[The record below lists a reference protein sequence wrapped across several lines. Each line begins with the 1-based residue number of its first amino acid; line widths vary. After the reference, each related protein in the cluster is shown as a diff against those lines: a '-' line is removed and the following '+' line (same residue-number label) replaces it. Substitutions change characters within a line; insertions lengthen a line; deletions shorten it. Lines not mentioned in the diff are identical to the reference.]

1 MEITWSKA
9 GHVLNYP
16 RTIVFHVNGLLSDTI
31 RIDSVDSEIY
41 GQYICDGK
49 NDYGHIEG
57 HVNLK
62 SLYIG
67 C

>member
-1 MEITWSKA
+1 VKWTKA
-9 GHVLNYP
+9 GHILKYP
-16 RTIVFHVNGLLSDTI
+16 QTVVFHANGLLSDTI

-49 NDYGHIEG
+49 NEYGHAVG
-57 HVNLK
+57 HVYLK

-67 C
+67 F

>member
-1 MEITWSKA
+1 MEVTWSKA

-16 RTIVFHVNGLLSDTI
+16 SKMVFHENGLLSDTI

-41 GQYICDGK
+41 GQYKCDGK
-49 NDYGHIEG
+49 NEYGHIEG